1 METRFFL
8 SRHGETQWN
17 KRQKLQGQLD
27 SPLTETGLL
36 QASNI
41 AELVKAHSI
50 DLIVSSP
57 LKRALTTATICQQK
71 LHCPIIQQPKL
82 MERHFGDWQAQLVK
96 DVENHGDYLAIFHQ
110 VSKHKPPNGE
120 TSIDCALRFELAL
133 IEIANNNPT
142 QNILVVSHGDVMRC
156 FLSYI
161 ELTNINGVLNQYN
174 NGCLIAIN
182 FNHQTKGFSVNVE
195 AAQLVN
201 DHA

>member
-27 SPLTETGLL
+27 SPLTEIGLM

-41 AELVKAHSI
+41 AISVKIHSI

-57 LKRALTTATICQQK
+57 LKRALATATICQQQ
-71 LHCPIIQQPKL
+71 LHCPIKQESKL

-96 DVENHGDYLAIFHQ
+96 NIENHSDYLPIFNQ

-120 TSIDCALRFELAL
+120 TSIDCAHRFELAL
-133 IEIANNNPT
+133 FEIANNYPT

-161 ELTNINGVLNQYN
+161 KLTNINGVLNQYN

-182 FNHQTKGFSVNVE
+182 FNHQTKEFSVNLE